1 MTLPFEVDYSE
12 RPSKKSKNM
21 KRLAIIVKP
30 QNLDPMISSLKE
42 MGLNATIYDVKRAT
56 K

>member
-1 MTLPFEVDYSE
+1 MSGEKMTLPFEVSYSE

-30 QNLDPMISSLKE
+30 ENLEDLILQYM
-42 MGLNATIYDVKRAT
+42 M
-56 K
+56 